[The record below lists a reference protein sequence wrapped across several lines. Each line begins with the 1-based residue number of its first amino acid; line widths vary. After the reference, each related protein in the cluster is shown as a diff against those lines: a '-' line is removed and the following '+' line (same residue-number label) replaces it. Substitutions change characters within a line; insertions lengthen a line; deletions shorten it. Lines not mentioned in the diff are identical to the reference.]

1 MFPFVNVS
9 MILNTFKGKGKR
21 KELTK
26 DEEENLRQKISNEVE
41 ELKKLGATEEI
52 IKDFLDRTEK
62 IFKK

>member
-1 MFPFVNVS
+1 
-9 MILNTFKGKGKR
+9 MILETFSKGKR

-26 DEEENLRQKISNEVE
+26 DEEEKLRQKISKEIE
-41 ELKKLGATEEI
+41 ELKRLGATDEI